1 MQPNIRQGG
10 FFLIFGVLRYLPYIA
25 IGLLVI
31 AVAIW
36 VIFGIK
42 KYKWSKILAIV
53 LTVLVLIT
61 GLCSLGTLALG
72 RFRGGFP
79 QEIPQDGVQF
89 RRFEDRENT
98 SMEMELNVNDS
109 GIDFK

>member
-25 IGLLVI
+25 IGLLVV

-72 RFRGGFP
+72 RFSGGFP
-79 QEIPQDGVQF
+79 QDGVKKIY
-89 RRFEDRENT
+89 R
-98 SMEMELNVNDS
+98 ME
-109 GIDFK
+109 

>member
-1 MQPNIRQGG
+1 MQQFIRPNS
-10 FFLIFGVLRYLPYIA
+10 FFLIFRVLRYLPYIA
-25 IGLLVI
+25 IGLLFVAI
-31 AVAIW
+31 AIW

-72 RFRGGFP
+72 RFRGDF
-79 QEIPQDGVQF
+79 PQDGVKF

>member
-25 IGLLVI
+25 IGLLVV

-79 QEIPQDGVQF
+79 QDGVKF

-98 SMEMELNVNDS
+98 SMEMELSVNDS

>member
-1 MQPNIRQGG
+1 MQPIIRPGG
-10 FFLIFGVLRYLPYIA
+10 FFLIFGLLSLPYIA

-53 LTVLVLIT
+53 LTVLVIIT
-61 GLCSLGTLALG
+61 GLCSIGTLFMG
-72 RFRGGFP
+72 RFRGDFP
-79 QEIPQDGVQF
+79 QDREQF
-89 RRFEDRENT
+89 QRFRDRENT
-98 SMEMELNVNDS
+98 SMEMELNVDDS

>member
-1 MQPNIRQGG
+1 MQPIIRPGG
-10 FFLIFGVLRYLPYIA
+10 FFLIFGLLRYLPYMA

-31 AVAIW
+31 AIAIW

-53 LTVLVLIT
+53 LTVLVVIT

-72 RFRGGFP
+72 RFREGFP
-79 QEIPQDGVQF
+79 QDRVKF
-89 RRFEDRENT
+89 KRFEDRENK
-98 SMEMELNVNDS
+98 SMEMELNVYDS
-109 GIDFK
+109 GVDFK

>member
-1 MQPNIRQGG
+1 MQPIIRPGG
-10 FFLIFGVLRYLPYIA
+10 FFLIFGLLKCLPYIA
-25 IGLLVI
+25 IGLLVV
-31 AVAIW
+31 AVVIW

-79 QEIPQDGVQF
+79 QDGVKF
-89 RRFEDRENT
+89 RIFEDRENT
-98 SMEMELNVNDS
+98 SVEMELNVNDS
-109 GIDFK
+109 SIDFK